1 MRFWDFSLTF
11 YGDDAVQAACLAA
24 QDQLGAD
31 VNVLLYLLWRGGR
44 GEAFDAAGVAAV
56 DAAVAPW
63 RRTVVAPLRDIRR
76 VLKGA
81 ELLPDRE
88 AQESLRNRIKK
99 VELESER
106 AEQELL
112 ERLEIAP
119 AETGR
124 PVREA
129 AARDLMPLRPSDGAA
144 TFHGTVEAAAAT
156 TSRSLRPVFRST
168 RVARCWP

>member
-24 QDQLGAD
+24 QDELGAD
-31 VNVLLYLLWRGGR
+31 VNVLLYLLWRAGR
-44 GEAFDAAGVAAV
+44 GEALDAAGVAAV

-63 RRTVVAPLRDIRR
+63 RRTVVAPLRDVRR

-99 VELESER
+99 VELDSER

-129 AARDLMPLRPSDGAA
+129 AARSLEGYAAGLGTSFPSGLVE
-144 TFHGTVEAAAAT
+144 TF
-156 TSRSLRPVFRST
+156 L
-168 RVARCWP
+168 ARLDAVRAG